1 MKRVPESILCIP
13 LKGGLEERKE
23 AKEIHTWNPAAFREQ
38 GAATSAQSTSV
49 VASGV
54 LAVLWHEVIMR

>member
-1 MKRVPESILCIP
+1 MCIP